1 MPTTV
6 YHLPRARCTSI
17 YFVAMLFVNAVDCRR
32 HLSSSLSVSTQQS
45 FLLNFDNRL
54 VSEFASFDRCNIQ
67 TFQKLVAARSTQI
80 NWILAIFLIY
90 RMSSRYP
97 PSSTHFHGLPYLLRR
112 QFRLQHRTLLQ
123 IFRLISKFS
132 PHSTGTLHHSLLH
145 TLLSVVLCCELWDVR
160 RVMYSDRSGTVF

>member
-80 NWILAIFLIY
+80 NRILAIFLIY

-97 PSSTHFHGLPYLLRR
+97 PSSTHFHGLPYFLKVLVEEAISSTASYITAN
-112 QFRLQHRTLLQ
+112 FLTYFKILASQHRYSAPFPASYTP
-123 IFRLISKFS
+123 FGR
-132 PHSTGTLHHSLLH
+132 
-145 TLLSVVLCCELWDVR
+145 VVL
-160 RVMYSDRSGTVF
+160 